1 MVTHGAYSFE
11 DLSEMPSYKYWLIKR
26 SIDLESVRQRK
37 LFISDVA
44 TAFSDPKKGVTQLE
58 AQEKRMEQ
66 LYNSMIDR
74 KITIDG
80 KTSAVNW
87 DFPDDAA
94 DKMKRWQR

>member
-26 SIDLESVRQRK
+26 SVDLESIRQRK

-58 AQEKRMEQ
+58 RQEKQMEQ

-80 KTSAVNW
+80 KTSAVSW
-87 DFPDDAA
+87 DFPEDAA
-94 DKMKRWQR
+94 DKMRRWQR